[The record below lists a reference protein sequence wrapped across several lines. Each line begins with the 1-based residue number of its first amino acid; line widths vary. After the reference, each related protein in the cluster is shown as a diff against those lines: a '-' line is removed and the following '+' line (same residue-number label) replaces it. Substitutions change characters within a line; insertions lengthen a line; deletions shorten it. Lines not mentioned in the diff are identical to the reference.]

1 VKTLPATLATDV
13 PSVDVDLTDW
23 GFNQD
28 PHPVMEEWRRL
39 GPVVYNARH
48 SCYMVTSYRNC
59 ARVLGNLEQFSMQP
73 YIEQFKRVF
82 GGITMEVID
91 TPRHHDVRGIWARDF
106 QRDDLQHQQR
116 RMVEEVVVSLVD
128 PFVERVRS
136 GEAVDAVPGLSR
148 SIPTLV
154 IAHLLGVGADMIQ
167 QFSDWS
173 DAMGA
178 GNQGLLDSSAR
189 GRKLMQD
196 GKDAT
201 KALNSYV
208 AEEVIRR
215 RGRPP
220 QDDLISRMVFS
231 PFARADMDEQ
241 EIVASISQ
249 LVFAGNETT
258 AKLMASALVAFARW
272 PGQWEMLRADRSLLP
287 QALEEVHRWATPT
300 QSVHRFACSDKSEI
314 EGVRIPSPVEV
325 MPLLGAANRDPA
337 RWERPHEF
345 DIRRPP
351 RQHLGFGFGMH
362 VCLGL
367 NLARLEVQVL
377 LEQLLDKLPAYRLGA
392 PVDYGRVFPLRG
404 PLSVS
409 VVVG

>member
-1 VKTLPATLATDV
+1 MSATVATGV

-23 GFNQD
+23 DFNQD
-28 PHPVMEEWRRL
+28 PFPVMEQWRRL
-39 GPVVYNARH
+39 GPVVYNSRH
-48 SCYMVTSYRNC
+48 SCYMVTSYRSC
-59 ARVLGNLEQFSMQP
+59 ARVLGKLEQFSMQP

-91 TPRHHDVRGIWARDF
+91 TPRHHDVRGIWAEDF
-106 QRDDLQHQQR
+106 QRDDLQQR
-116 RMVEEVVVSLVD
+116 RQMVAEVVASLVD
-128 PFVERVRS
+128 PFVERLRS
-136 GEAVDAVPGLSR
+136 GEAVDAVPSLTR
-148 SIPTLV
+148 PIPTLV
-154 IAHLLGVGADMIQ
+154 IARLLGVGPDMIQ

-178 GNQGLLDSSAR
+178 GNQGLLDSSDR

-208 AEEVIRR
+208 AEEVVRR
-215 RGRPP
+215 RGRPA

-300 QSVHRFACSDKSEI
+300 QSVHRFACSDESEI
-314 EGVRIPSPVEV
+314 EGTRIPNLVEV

-345 DIRRPP
+345 DILRAP

-367 NLARLEVQVL
+367 NLARLEAEVL
-377 LEQLLDKLPAYRLGA
+377 LEQLLDSLPAYRLGA

-409 VVVG
+409 VAAG

>member
-1 VKTLPATLATDV
+1 VKALSATLATDV

-23 GFNQD
+23 DFNQD
-28 PHPVMEEWRRL
+28 PFPAMEQWRSL
-39 GPVVYNARH
+39 GPVVYNTRH
-48 SCYMVTSYRNC
+48 ACYMTTSYRNC

-73 YIEQFKRVF
+73 YLEQFKRVF

-91 TPRHHDVRGIWARDF
+91 TPRHHDVRGIWAQDF
-106 QRDDLQHQQR
+106 QRDDLQR
-116 RMVEEVVVSLVD
+116 RRQLVTEIVASVVD
-128 PFVERVRS
+128 PFIDRLRS
-136 GEAVDAVPGLSR
+136 GEVVDAVPDLTR
-148 SIPTLV
+148 PIPTLV

-167 QFSDWS
+167 QFSAWS

-189 GRKLMQD
+189 GKKLMQD
-196 GKDAT
+196 GKNAT
-201 KALNSYV
+201 SALNLYV
-208 AEEVIRR
+208 AEEVVRR
-215 RGRPP
+215 RNQRA
-220 QDDLISRMVFS
+220 QDDLISQMVFS
-231 PFARADMDEQ
+231 PFARADMEEQ
-241 EIVASISQ
+241 EIIASISQ

-272 PGQWEMLRADRSLLP
+272 PDQWEMLRANRSLLP

-300 QSVHRFACSDKSEI
+300 QSVHRFACSEESEI
-314 EGVRIPSPVEV
+314 EGIQIPNLVEV

-337 RWERPHEF
+337 RWEKPHEF
-345 DIRRPP
+345 DISRAP

-367 NLARLEVQVL
+367 NLARLEAQVL
-377 LEQLLDKLPAYRLGA
+377 LEQLLDKLPSYRLDQ

-404 PLSVS
+404 PLSVH
-409 VVVG
+409 VAAG

>member
-1 VKTLPATLATDV
+1 VKTLSVTLATGV

-23 GFNQD
+23 DFNQD
-28 PHPVMEEWRRL
+28 PFPVMEKWRLL
-39 GPVVYNARH
+39 GPVVYNTRH

-59 ARVLGNLEQFSMQP
+59 ARVLGNLDQFSMQP

-91 TPRHHDVRGIWARDF
+91 TPRHHDVRGIWAQDF
-106 QRDDLQHQQR
+106 QRDDLRQR
-116 RMVEEVVVSLVD
+116 RQLVDEVVTSLVD
-128 PFVERVRS
+128 PVVDRLRS
-136 GEAVDAVPGLSR
+136 GEVVNAVSSMTRP
-148 SIPTLV
+148 IPTLV
-154 IAHLLGVGADMIQ
+154 IARLLGVGADMIK

-178 GNQGLLDSSAR
+178 GNQGLLDSSDR

-201 KALNSYV
+201 QALNSYV
-208 AEEVIRR
+208 AEEVVRR

-220 QDDLISRMVFS
+220 QDDLVSRMVFS

-272 PGQWEMLRADRSLLP
+272 PDQWELLRADRSLVP

-300 QSVHRFACSDKSEI
+300 QSVHRFACSDESAI
-314 EGVRIPSPVEV
+314 EGTRIPNLVEV

-345 DIRRPP
+345 DILRVP

-367 NLARLEVQVL
+367 NLARLEAQVL
-377 LEQLLDKLPAYRLGA
+377 LEQLLDKLPAYRLDA

-404 PLSVS
+404 PLNVY
-409 VVVG
+409 VAAR